1 MIIFIFI
8 FRIAEFLTDYLWFDS
23 LGFKSIFMVSI
34 EAAVL
39 LFFVSSLVF
48 FVFLML
54 NLWIASKCREN
65 LKNLIKFKTK
75 FWISILLSFFI
86 GTASASQWM
95 TVLQYFRQI
104 SFGLADPILNKD
116 VSFYIFTLPFFQAVL
131 GFAFICVI
139 FTVIFVIIDYFQSII
154 ISFFKQ
160 PQVKNANGIP
170 QYSINLKQELGKL
183 KRKAIVHLSLLFS
196 LFFLLLAIKHYLT
209 RFSIMYSEKGI
220 VVGAGYTDVAVFLP
234 IINILIVFAVLIAV
248 FIFFWMIFSK
258 KTFKTRSFL
267 MYTIIA
273 YFIIAFVGQSFIPG
287 VVQSLKVSPNEINLE
302 RPYIENNI
310 EFTKIAYGLSDVVEK
325 DFSVSDKFDKS
336 IISNSPKTIENI
348 RILDWRPLTTT
359 YKQTQEIR
367 LYYDLSGIDIDRY
380 NIEGKDT
387 QVMLAPREL
396 EQSQIIENAKTW
408 VNLHMVYTH
417 GYGVVMSPVNSVTK
431 EGLPNYLI
439 KDIPPVN
446 TVTEEN
452 LVIERPEIYYGEKDN
467 SFVLVN
473 TQTDEFNY
481 PKGNSNEYNNYDGKG
496 GIVLDSFAKKL
507 LMALRFRDIK
517 ILLTSEI
524 TPESKIMFTRNIQDR
539 IRKITPFLA
548 LDEDPYLVIDD
559 GKLFWIQD
567 AYTISGNF
575 PYSAKVGNINYM
587 RNSVKIVVDAF
598 NGDVSYYIIDEND
611 PIIQTYSNI
620 FYGEF
625 KSFDEM
631 PTGLKD
637 HIRYPEDLFK
647 IQSQIYSTYHMED
660 STVFYNKED
669 AWQLPKEIYGTGQ
682 QIQVEPY
689 YNIIKLPDEAEEEF
703 VLMISFTPIKKDNM
717 VAWLA
722 ARSDDENY
730 GKLLLYKFPKDKL
743 VYGPSQIEAKI
754 DQDSE
759 ISQQLTLWGQQGSRV
774 TRGNLL
780 VIPIENSILY
790 VEPLYIQSEQGQLP
804 ELKRVLVSDGERVAM
819 EETLSEALIA
829 LFGETRSISDGTNST
844 IKSTDIELLVFANEY
859 YENVEKAMKEGDWSS
874 IGDNLEKLGQALKA
888 LTEE

>member
-1 MIIFIFI
+1 MINKNKIQFSFILFAMIIFIFI

-287 VVQSLKVSPNEINLE
+287 VVQSLKVSPNEINL
-302 RPYIENNI
+302 
-310 EFTKIAYGLSDVVEK
+310 
-325 DFSVSDKFDKS
+325 
-336 IISNSPKTIENI
+336 
-348 RILDWRPLTTT
+348 
-359 YKQTQEIR
+359 
-367 LYYDLSGIDIDRY
+367 
-380 NIEGKDT
+380 
-387 QVMLAPREL
+387 
-396 EQSQIIENAKTW
+396 
-408 VNLHMVYTH
+408 
-417 GYGVVMSPVNSVTK
+417 
-431 EGLPNYLI
+431 
-439 KDIPPVN
+439 
-446 TVTEEN
+446 
-452 LVIERPEIYYGEKDN
+452 
-467 SFVLVN
+467 
-473 TQTDEFNY
+473 
-481 PKGNSNEYNNYDGKG
+481 
-496 GIVLDSFAKKL
+496 
-507 LMALRFRDIK
+507 
-517 ILLTSEI
+517 
-524 TPESKIMFTRNIQDR
+524 
-539 IRKITPFLA
+539 
-548 LDEDPYLVIDD
+548 
-559 GKLFWIQD
+559 
-567 AYTISGNF
+567 
-575 PYSAKVGNINYM
+575 
-587 RNSVKIVVDAF
+587 
-598 NGDVSYYIIDEND
+598 
-611 PIIQTYSNI
+611 
-620 FYGEF
+620 
-625 KSFDEM
+625 
-631 PTGLKD
+631 
-637 HIRYPEDLFK
+637 
-647 IQSQIYSTYHMED
+647 
-660 STVFYNKED
+660 
-669 AWQLPKEIYGTGQ
+669 
-682 QIQVEPY
+682 
-689 YNIIKLPDEAEEEF
+689 
-703 VLMISFTPIKKDNM
+703 
-717 VAWLA
+717 
-722 ARSDDENY
+722 
-730 GKLLLYKFPKDKL
+730 
-743 VYGPSQIEAKI
+743 
-754 DQDSE
+754 
-759 ISQQLTLWGQQGSRV
+759 
-774 TRGNLL
+774 
-780 VIPIENSILY
+780 
-790 VEPLYIQSEQGQLP
+790 
-804 ELKRVLVSDGERVAM
+804 
-819 EETLSEALIA
+819 
-829 LFGETRSISDGTNST
+829 
-844 IKSTDIELLVFANEY
+844 
-859 YENVEKAMKEGDWSS
+859 
-874 IGDNLEKLGQALKA
+874 
-888 LTEE
+888 